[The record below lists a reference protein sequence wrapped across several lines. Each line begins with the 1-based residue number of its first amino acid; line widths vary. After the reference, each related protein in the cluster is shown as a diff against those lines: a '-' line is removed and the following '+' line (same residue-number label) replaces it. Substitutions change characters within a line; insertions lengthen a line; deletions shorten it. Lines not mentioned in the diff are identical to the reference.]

1 MIRFIKVQGNV
12 WIDDRKGQQ
21 TLAPTPGMTFQNEG
35 ADCIIAAGHGGG
47 ARFLVNGKQVELDEG
62 HRRAHEAA
70 THDFALVEAYQGPAT
85 VSAEFSGSDAR
96 CGSSP
101 SGPTGEWGCP

>member
-21 TLAPTPGMTFQNEG
+21 TLAPTPGMTFQNQG

-47 ARFLVNGKQVELDEG
+47 ARFLINGKQVELGESG
-62 HRRAHEAA
+62 HGIPQR
-70 THDFALVEAYQGPAT
+70 G
-85 VSAEFSGSDAR
+85 VS
-96 CGSSP
+96 
-101 SGPTGEWGCP
+101 